1 MIKLIIFDV
10 GGVIDTFDESQYIIY
25 ITKKLGISSREFA
38 NTLLPLLDKMEV
50 GKMNTPELLNILAKK
65 FNVKVK
71 DLEWDSAFVKLNR
84 INRNVVNLIKL
95 LSKRYKIAILS
106 NVSKSRHIVKM
117 ERYLHKVK
125 YDKIFTSCYLKMHKP
140 ERRIYQF
147 VLKKMN
153 FKPEEALFIDNL
165 EINVQGAR
173 KAGIKSIQ
181 FINYP
186 DLSKKLRK
194 LNISW

>member
-1 MIKLIIFDV
+1 MQLSIKAIPMIKLIIFDV

-106 NVSKSRHIVKM
+106 NVSKSR
-117 ERYLHKVK
+117 
-125 YDKIFTSCYLKMHKP
+125 
-140 ERRIYQF
+140 
-147 VLKKMN
+147 
-153 FKPEEALFIDNL
+153 
-165 EINVQGAR
+165 
-173 KAGIKSIQ
+173 
-181 FINYP
+181 
-186 DLSKKLRK
+186 
-194 LNISW
+194 